1 MVEQAKNRVEAQLDR
16 AKSEYK
22 EAYETG
28 DPDKLIEAQEKLTA
42 LQNEKFRVESYKPKA
57 STTGEGSS
65 RATGK
70 KSKGS
75 RARRKNK
82 SVGGGKQMV
91 WKMTQL

>member
-42 LQNEKFRVESYKPKA
+42 LQNEKFRVESYKPKPQPEVKEVPEPLA
-57 STTGEGSS
+57 
-65 RATGK
+65 K
-70 KSKGS
+70 KQRFQSQTQKQRRG
-75 RARRKNK
+75 RRKTN
-82 SVGGGKQMV
+82 GLA
-91 WKMTQL
+91 MTQL